1 MNDNP
6 PMTVMTAIYGVSFA
20 LLYVVMWFVP
30 EPKLSAVCGILILI
44 GWDVTFHLREIIA
57 LQKEQL
63 QEHQI
68 AKLTTDK
75 IDEYT
80 TLYGT
85 LVEKILVLNKD
96 LLFQNQ
102 EILAH
107 SKEKL
112 AHDKD
117 KLCQEKETLPQYK
130 EITAMQKEIIR
141 SMKERADQK
150 SNAGLAHEETL
161 NQYKK
166 NVSMHEELLGQC
178 REMLGCQRLLV
189 LTTDRSAVLQLRMG
203 DMVMVQLRQLDVL
216 LRKLGVEVRPPL
228 PPGVGLRPSRPG
240 DDAQ

>member
-1 MNDNP
+1 
-6 PMTVMTAIYGVSFA
+6 MTVMTAIYGVSFV
-20 LLYVVMWFVP
+20 LLCVVMWFFP

-57 LQKEQL
+57 VQKEQL
-63 QEHQI
+63 QEHQT

-85 LVEKILVLNKD
+85 LVEKVLVLNRD

-117 KLCQEKETLPQYK
+117 KLSQEKETLPQFK
-130 EITAMQKEIIR
+130 EIVAMQKEILGSR
-141 SMKERADQK
+141 KERADQK
-150 SNAGLAHEETL
+150 GNAGLAHEKETL
-161 NQYKK
+161 NQYKETGS
-166 NVSMHEELLGQC
+166 VHRELLDQC
-178 REMLGCQRLLV
+178 REILGCQRRLV

-228 PPGVGLRPSRPG
+228 PPGAGLRPSRPG
-240 DDAQ
+240 DHAQ